1 MHVFIKIYIAKDVL
15 IPGQKIRPFYIQYPG
30 RNRKSAKAGH
40 SADSPAGY
48 FITLTRKKDE
58 KQQYAVVCYEEKS

>member
-48 FITLTRKKDE
+48 FITLTRKKD
-58 KQQYAVVCYEEKS
+58 Y